1 MARTMSTHVPC
12 RIKAIGVG
20 GGGCNALNR
29 MVKAGIQGVDF
40 IAVNTDVQHLVLNEA
55 AIRVQIGEKTTGGLG
70 SGGDPTKG
78 RQAAEESR
86 EDLRDLV
93 SGADM
98 VFIATGM
105 GGGTGTGA
113 CPMIAQLAK
122 ESGALTIAIVTR
134 PFGFEGA
141 RRAQVAQEGI
151 SQLISKVNSL
161 IVIPNDRL
169 LSLAGEKETIDNA
182 FRLADEVLMNG
193 VRAISEVII
202 LPGLINLDFAD
213 VRSVMK
219 DGGPAWL
226 SIGHSSG
233 QNRCVEAAQA
243 AVTSPLLEVSIE
255 GAKGVL
261 YVITGAAN
269 LTLSEVSQAAEL
281 IASSVDPSANI
292 IFGVTLDPS
301 MNNEV
306 RVTLVAT
313 GFTSTKA
320 REAAQMDEEFRRL
333 IRGLDETELET
344 PAFARRPL
352 ALRRQIPVRS

>member
-1 MARTMSTHVPC
+1 MAKTMSTHVPC

-40 IAVNTDVQHLVLNEA
+40 IAVNTDIQHLVLNEA
-55 AIRVQIGEKTTGGLG
+55 PIRVQIGEKTTGGLG
-70 SGGDPTKG
+70 SGGDPVKG

-86 EDLRDLV
+86 EDLRELV

-141 RRAQVAQEGI
+141 RRAQVSQEGI
-151 SQLISKVNSL
+151 SQLLNKVNSL

-169 LSLAGEKETIDNA
+169 LSLAGEKETVDNA

-233 QNRCVEAAQA
+233 QNRCVEAAQS

-269 LTLSEVSQAAEL
+269 LTLSEISQAAEL
-281 IASSVDPSANI
+281 IASAVDPSANI

-333 IRGLDETELET
+333 TRGLDETELET
-344 PAFARRPL
+344 PAFTRRPL

>member
-1 MARTMSTHVPC
+1 MAKTMSTHVPC

-40 IAVNTDVQHLVLNEA
+40 VAVNTDIQHLVLNEA
-55 AIRVQIGEKTTGGLG
+55 PIRVQIGEKTTGGLG
-70 SGGDPTKG
+70 SGGDPVKG

-86 EDLRDLV
+86 EDLRELV

-141 RRAQVAQEGI
+141 RRAQVSQEGI
-151 SQLISKVNSL
+151 SQLLNKVNSL

-169 LSLAGEKETIDNA
+169 LSLAGEKETVDNA

-233 QNRCVEAAQA
+233 QNRCVEAAQS

-269 LTLSEVSQAAEL
+269 LTLSEISQAAEL
-281 IASSVDPSANI
+281 IASAVDPSANI

-333 IRGLDETELET
+333 TRGLDETELET

>member
-1 MARTMSTHVPC
+1 MAKTMSTHVPC

-40 IAVNTDVQHLVLNEA
+40 IAVNTDIQHLVLNEA
-55 AIRVQIGEKTTGGLG
+55 PIRVQIGEKITGGLG
-70 SGGDPTKG
+70 SGGDPVKG

-86 EDLRDLV
+86 EDLRELV

-141 RRAQVAQEGI
+141 RRAQVSQEGI
-151 SQLISKVNSL
+151 SQLINKVNSL

-169 LSLAGEKETIDNA
+169 LSLAGEKETVDNA

-233 QNRCVEAAQA
+233 QNRCVEAAQS

-269 LTLSEVSQAAEL
+269 LTLSEISQAAEL
-281 IASSVDPSANI
+281 IASAVDPSANI

-333 IRGLDETELET
+333 TRGLDETELET